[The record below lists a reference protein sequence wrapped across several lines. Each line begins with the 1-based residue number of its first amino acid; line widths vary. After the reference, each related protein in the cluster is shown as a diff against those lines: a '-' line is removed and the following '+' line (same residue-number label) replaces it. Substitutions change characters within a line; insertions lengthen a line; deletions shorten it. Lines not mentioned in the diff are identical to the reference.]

1 MIRLPSALTHAS
13 ANEHPSAM
21 TQSALL
27 KLLAGLVAGACL
39 ALPMASHAQGMP
51 PGLPPTAPP
60 AGDPSVVR
68 VDLGAGAAT
77 QSLALPQGRSAV
89 IDLPT
94 DARDVLVSNP
104 AVAEAVLR
112 TPRRIYVLGMK
123 SGLTDA
129 IFFDAAGHRILSL
142 SIHVEQNTS
151 ALADTINRILPG
163 SQVRIEAVNDS
174 VILTGTVANMS
185 DADKAVTIA
194 KAAVSKPEQ
203 VINMLSSAG
212 QDQVMLKVRIVEMDR
227 QVIKQL
233 GFNWSAVIN
242 QAGSTQFLL
251 STAATYGVNGALLGG
266 ITSALTRNTTTQPEV
281 LGWDPQTGARD
292 LPIVCRTCTN
302 GGQGVISNNAT
313 TSGSPGLNQGNGN
326 IQAFEQVGLVRTLAE
341 PNLTAVSGEAA
352 KFLVGGEFPVP
363 TGESVNGQ
371 VSIDF
376 KPFGIGLG
384 FTPVVLSGGR
394 ISLKLSTEVSEL
406 SNQGSFNLS
415 TGAGGPTL
423 VVPAL
428 TVRRAETT
436 VELPSGGAMMIA
448 GLLQDKS
455 AQDLANI
462 PGVKNL
468 PILGALFQ
476 SRDYQAGQTELVII
490 VTPYLVNPTSPSNLQ
505 TPIDGL
511 QTAND
516 FETILLGRLN
526 RTFHHA
532 PTPPDGRTYQG
543 PYGYVVE

>member
-1 MIRLPSALTHAS
+1 MNPKAF
-13 ANEHPSAM
+13 
-21 TQSALL
+21 L
-27 KLLAGLVAGACL
+27 KLLAGLAAGVCL
-39 ALPMASHAQGMP
+39 ALPAVAAHADD
-51 PGLPPTAPP
+51 PGANAT
-60 AGDPSVVR
+60 SVVR
-68 VDLGAGAAT
+68 VDTGGST
-77 QSLALPQGRSAV
+77 SQSLALPQGRSAV
-89 IDLPT
+89 VDLPV

-104 AVAEAVLR
+104 SVAEAVLR

-123 SGLTDA
+123 SGVTDA
-129 IFFDAAGHRILSL
+129 IFFDATGRRILGL
-142 SIHVEQNTS
+142 TIHVEQNTS
-151 ALADTINRILPG
+151 ALADTINRVLPG
-163 SQVRIEAVNDS
+163 AAVRVEAINDS
-174 VILTGTVANMS
+174 VILSGTVANAS

-194 KAAVSKPEQ
+194 KATVAKPED
-203 VINMLSSAG
+203 VLNMLTSSG

-233 GFNWSAVIN
+233 GFNWNAILN

-266 ITSALTRNTTTQPEV
+266 LTEGLTRNTTTQPEV
-281 LGWDPQTGARD
+281 NVINPTTGATT
-292 LPIVCRTCTN
+292 PIVCSTCPTATT
-302 GGQGVISNNAT
+302 QT
-313 TSGSPGLNQGNGN
+313 TSGSQGLNQATGN

-363 TGESVNGQ
+363 TGESTNGQ
-371 VSIDF
+371 VSIEF
-376 KPFGIGLG
+376 KPFGVGLG

-406 SNQGSFNLS
+406 NNQGSFDLS
-415 TGAGGPTL
+415 TGTGGPTL

-455 AQDLANI
+455 SQDLSNV
-462 PGVKNL
+462 PGIKNL

-490 VTPYLVNPTSPSNLQ
+490 VTPYLVSPTSPANMQ
-505 TPIDGL
+505 TPVDGL
-511 QTAND
+511 QDAND

-526 RTFHHA
+526 RTYHRA
-532 PTPPDGRTYQG
+532 GAQPTDGRTYQG